1 MALGALLA
9 LAALVGFAGC
19 GGGASA
25 ATGGSATTAVAT
37 RTASNETPNE
47 AGGNVRAFAKEWNA
61 AIGSGDCAAFKRLV
75 TEPKGVRCSTVRAQ
89 GKAVAEAAY
98 GPDGVLDTEA
108 ETCDVVDDRGRLK
121 ADTCF
126 QKMPRTVGTSLGKAG
141 TGFDAADFDR
151 AVDGTLDGLRTHD
164 CDEFFTYAYTG
175 SGTKAEVCA
184 YVFGSEAGPV
194 IKVLEAQEAE
204 EGVRPQPLGGNGFWR
219 FYGLALK
226 GDRYLTMPVLCAP
239 AHYFRAN
246 PCASV
251 EPTAAR

>member
-1 MALGALLA
+1 MR
-9 LAALVGFAGC
+9 
-19 GGGASA
+19 SRH
-25 ATGGSATTAVAT
+25 SATT
-37 RTASNETPNE
+37 TASDETPSE
-47 AGGNVRAFAKEWNA
+47 TGGDVRAFAKEWNA

-75 TEPKGVRCSTVRAQ
+75 TEPRGVRCSTMRAQ

-108 ETCDVVDDRGRLK
+108 ETCDLVDDGGRLK

-126 QKMPRTVGTSLGKAG
+126 QKMPRTVGSSLGKAG
-141 TGFDAADFDR
+141 TGF
-151 AVDGTLDGLRTHD
+151 
-164 CDEFFTYAYTG
+164 
-175 SGTKAEVCA
+175 
-184 YVFGSEAGPV
+184 
-194 IKVLEAQEAE
+194 EAE

-219 FYGLALK
+219 FCGLALK

-251 EPTAAR
+251 EPTAARRGGARQRPSPPPR